1 MSRVVAVAGETMG
14 IEARAEA
21 QGRSIE
27 GGIFEGERFCELV
40 RGRVDDR
47 SIVADYADPSFYP
60 SSVPIF
66 SFRSLFVLVVA
77 FVVNVHLKIKKGP
90 DAQLRRA
97 QLDNLGFVW
106 NPKRGRTKRFIEGG

>member
-1 MSRVVAVAGETMG
+1 
-14 IEARAEA
+14 
-21 QGRSIE
+21 
-27 GGIFEGERFCELV
+27 
-40 RGRVDDR
+40 
-47 SIVADYADPSFYP
+47 
-60 SSVPIF
+60 
-66 SFRSLFVLVVA
+66 LFVLVVA